1 MNCHFRSQAGLHC
14 DGRSES
20 RDDLRRSLAREWC
33 FNLKC
38 DWQRGGNDDL
48 RPDLR
53 RDSQRDLDS
62 GLRSDVDDELRELF
76 GWCRPG
82 SV

>member
-20 RDDLRRSLAREWC
+20 RDDQRRSLAREWC

-48 RPDLR
+48 RLDLR
-53 RDSQRDLDS
+53 RDSQRDLES
-62 GLRSDVDDELRELF
+62 GSRSDMEDELRELL
-76 GWCRPG
+76 GRVVPDSG
-82 SV
+82 